1 MARAHASLVIEHE
14 ALVDA
19 YLKLESDHTRLQQGY
34 DELFTSYAS
43 LDDSH
48 RRLTIEHE
56 ALSESLMEMHE
67 DYDIWMARSM
77 AQSELAV
84 TPPYILVE
92 ERRVHLA
99 FRKLDGSVVRWYVP
113 FESLEADIQRG
124 YDMRNGWLSGFRPLL
139 HLQDAAGNVFAPQD
153 FRPFIDPRPFRGVM
167 EQLYAESADDDAF
180 VREVWH
186 IIGQLSSYS
195 YEIEETP
202 RYPLETLLA
211 GGGDCEDTGILL
223 ASMIRAARE
232 DWPISLV
239 YMDAYNPERPETVN
253 HLIVHVDTGS
263 RQYLIETTSN
273 VVMEPFANV
282 EGWYLAVD

>member
-273 VVMEPFANV
+273 IIMEPFANV